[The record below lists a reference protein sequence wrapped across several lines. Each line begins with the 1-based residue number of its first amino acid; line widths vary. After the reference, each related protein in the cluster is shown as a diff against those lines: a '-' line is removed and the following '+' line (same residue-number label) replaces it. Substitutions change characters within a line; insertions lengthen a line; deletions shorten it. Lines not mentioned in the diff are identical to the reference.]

1 MTPRPPACSGC
12 PLCPSTPGYD
22 AKKSGPF
29 VPPKGPEGS
38 LLDPENLPALS
49 DLDLAI
55 IGMAPSYREVDEG
68 EPLVGP
74 SFVEMRRGLGP
85 AMDEARILK
94 LNYVNCRTWKP
105 GKTIDFVNRE
115 PTALE
120 AKACSQRWLIPILR
134 ALGVAERPAE
144 YEERDG
150 GYRENIA
157 EPNPI
162 HLWVLGQKAFDV
174 VFQGKYGTFGG
185 SKGSRGQRINRRQES
200 YSILADRI
208 EKWVT
213 KNKKTRFCK
222 DCQTK
227 LMEPRVRMC
236 PECREKKAKSKG
248 KSK

>member
-1 MTPRPPACSGC
+1 MTPRPPACNGC

-22 AKKSGPF
+22 AKRCGPF

-120 AKACSQRWLIPILR
+120 AKACSSRWLIPILR
-134 ALGVAERPAE
+134 ALAD
-144 YEERDG
+144 EEDSRIG
-150 GYRENIA
+150 SGFV
-157 EPNPI
+157 I